1 MKNLRFLPLVHF
13 LYSRRMNGENSRQS
27 LISKERLL
35 DFANSGNGALRKFN
49 NHTISES
56 VSAKV

>member
-1 MKNLRFLPLVHF
+1 MKSLCFLLLVHF
-13 LYSRRMNGENSRQS
+13 LYSCCMNGENSRQS
-27 LISKERLL
+27 LVSKERLL

-49 NHTISES
+49 NHTIS

>member
-1 MKNLRFLPLVHF
+1 
-13 LYSRRMNGENSRQS
+13 MNGENSRQS